1 MKRLRHHNK
10 GTAIV
15 LSCFG
20 SVVEQQ
26 RYIALQQRIAER
38 YPNCNV
44 EIAFSSKMVIKKLAQ
59 QGEQFQ
65 SLPQVLADLDMEG
78 FQRIL
83 VVSCY
88 LFPTDEHLQLSNMV
102 QGFRQFSLASIEYT
116 PAIMHHTSHT
126 SAILAA
132 LNARFANDS
141 DVNLFIHHGAPLLD
155 NPGHQAIHYCDSLL
169 SKLSAKNFTCSL
181 EGAWPYRLIADSL
194 TQEMLQ
200 VAKNTQLSMDE
211 HNVRPRLR
219 LIPLLLVSGN
229 HFVND
234 LAEIKQNLEPN
245 FDVSVAEP
253 INGDKFCLLDFP
265 DLIAVVEQ
273 QITEGLV
280 RLRTPESEVCS
291 G

>member
-1 MKRLRHHNK
+1 MKRLRHHTK

-26 RYIALQQRIAER
+26 RYLILQQRIAER
-38 YPNCNV
+38 YPDCAV
-44 EIAFSSKMVIKKLAQ
+44 KIAFSSKMVVKKLAL
-59 QGEQFQ
+59 QGEQYQ
-65 SLPQVLADLDMEG
+65 GLPQVLADLDMEG

-88 LFPTDEHLQLSNMV
+88 LFPTDEHLQLCNMV
-102 QGFRQFSLASIEYT
+102 QGFRQFSLANIEHT

-169 SKLSAKNFTCSL
+169 SKLSTKNFTCSL
-181 EGAWPYRLIADSL
+181 EGAWPYRLISESL
-194 TQEMLQ
+194 EKEMLQ
-200 VAKNTQLSMDE
+200 ASQNARPSVSSSEVK
-211 HNVRPRLR
+211 PRLR
-219 LIPLLLVSGN
+219 LVPLLLVSGN

-234 LAEIKQNLEPN
+234 LADIKQDLEPV
-245 FDVSVAEP
+245 FDVSAATP
-253 INGDKFCLLDFP
+253 ISGDKFCLLDLP
-265 DLIAVVEQ
+265 ELIAVVEQ
-273 QITEGLV
+273 QIADGLV
-280 RLRTPESEVCS
+280 RLRAPETEVCC

>member
-15 LSCFG
+15 LTCFG

-26 RYIALQQRIAER
+26 RYLALRQRLAER
-38 YPNCNV
+38 YPSCMV
-44 EIAFSSKMVIKKLAQ
+44 KLAFSSKMVIKKLGQ
-59 QGEQFQ
+59 QGERYQ

-78 FQRIL
+78 YQHIL

-88 LFPTDEHLQLSNMV
+88 MFPTDEHLQLSKMV
-102 QGFRQFSLASIEYT
+102 KGFRQFSLASIEHT
-116 PAIMHHTSHT
+116 PAIMHHTLHA

-132 LNARFANDS
+132 LNHRFSQGS

-155 NPGHQAIHYCDSLL
+155 NPGHQAIQYCDSMLM
-169 SKLSAKNFTCSL
+169 KLSAKNFTCSL
-181 EGAWPYRLIADSL
+181 EGAWPFRLIAESL
-194 TQEMLQ
+194 SQEMLAVGQ
-200 VAKNTQLSMDE
+200 QASACTE
-211 HNVRPRLR
+211 HAIKPQLR

-234 LAEIKQNLEPN
+234 LVEIKQSLDNS
-245 FDVSVAEP
+245 FDVSLAEP
-253 INGDKFCLLDFP
+253 ISGDRFCLLDLP
-265 DLIAVVEQ
+265 ELVSVLEQ
-273 QITEGLV
+273 QVEEGLI
-280 RLRTPESEVCS
+280 RLRAPESEVSC